1 MNLAPNP
8 EASDTSLI
16 CIVDDDLM
24 VRESIRMLCAAHGY
38 QASAYP
44 DCQSFLDAPERTGCT
59 CLILDVRLPG
69 MSGPELQERLL
80 ADTQP
85 ELLPPIIF
93 ISGHGTLPLAVKAMR
108 LGALDFLQKPFN
120 DGDLLERVAQ
130 AVEKAHQ
137 AQLVQHEKSA
147 LAERLNHLSPRERE
161 VLDALEAG
169 LGNKQIADQM
179 GISIRTVEQHRANL
193 KAKLKSRTLPDLLKK
208 ARTGSGAP
216 TE

>member
-1 MNLAPNP
+1 MKLPPNTKT
-8 EASDTSLI
+8 SDVSLI

-24 VRESIRMLCAAHGY
+24 VRESIRMLCVAHDY
-38 QASAYP
+38 QACAYA
-44 DCQSFLDAPERTGCT
+44 DCQSFLDAPERAQCA

-69 MSGPELQERLL
+69 ISGPELQERLL
-80 ADTQP
+80 ADTPP
-85 ELLPPIIF
+85 ERIPPIIF

-130 AVEKAHQ
+130 AVEKTRQ
-137 AQLVQHEKSA
+137 AQTVQREKSA
-147 LAERLNHLSPRERE
+147 LAERLNHLSPREKE

-193 KAKLKSRTLPDLLKK
+193 KAKLKSRNLPDLLKK
-208 ARTGSGAP
+208 ARTGTGAP
-216 TE
+216 DE